1 MTKFEPKEQLYDLNG
16 SEQHIPLKNRAGEN
30 GDPTHAD
37 TEGAL
42 KGDLAGQVDKA
53 DADTQIADELKDL
66 VDNN

>member
-30 GDPTHAD
+30 GDPAHAD
-37 TEGAL
+37 AEGAL
-42 KGDLAGQVDKA
+42 KGDLADQVDKT

-66 VDNN
+66 VYTD